1 VDAFDISQGDRPV
14 RHAEDLALDPMR
26 QWPNVGSWD
35 TMAVLMGF
43 ALTLVSLV
51 GGQIYLTPSL
61 QAISGIDR
69 EIATRQARMRITR
82 NALALDDFAKQL
94 GGALFLV
101 KPASPEG
108 TDGAQTIHVLKNR
121 ALLQRHDGVRAAF
134 ASLGLAGEVDFTTV
148 SGAYDA
154 LVDAE
159 LRDFTLETFQAAN
172 SFDAE
177 LTTKAVKDEGADRL
191 RITALQRLRVPSRAE
206 AAWRDLA
213 MILASSLGGAFLLVA
228 TLKATVHAPPTRAA
242 PSDPQQAA
250 IELLADALSQTH
262 ARIAKARSAAA

>member
-1 VDAFDISQGDRPV
+1 
-14 RHAEDLALDPMR
+14 
-26 QWPNVGSWD
+26 
-35 TMAVLMGF
+35 MAILVGF

-61 QAISGIDR
+61 QAIGAIDR
-69 EIATRQARMRITR
+69 EIAAKQARMRITR
-82 NALALDDFAKQL
+82 DSLALDDFAKQL
-94 GGALFLV
+94 SGALFLV
-101 KPASPEG
+101 KPASPEDA
-108 TDGAQTIHVLKNR
+108 DGAQTIHELKKR

-134 ASLGLAGEVDFTTV
+134 ASLSLAGEVDFATV

-154 LVDAE
+154 LVGAE
-159 LRDFTLETFQAAN
+159 MRDFTLANFQAAN

-177 LTTKAVKDEGADRL
+177 LTTRAVKDEGADRL
-191 RITALQRLRVPSRAE
+191 RITALQRLRAPARTE
-206 AAWRDLA
+206 AAWRDLT